1 MSESL
6 NNVVVI
12 GCFAGQ
18 GLSSGPYKVL
28 HSCYKLKRTFRA
40 GKAKQLAR
48 ILLILLYEDVHLSFI
63 HRVVIL
69 SDNYSFTF
77 PANIPQCALA
87 GWLNWL
93 RYYDKRT
100 DRK

>member
-1 MSESL
+1 VFESL

-28 HSCYKLKRTFRA
+28 HSCYGLKRKFRA
-40 GKAKQLAR
+40 RGAKQLAR
-48 ILLILLYEDVHLSFI
+48 ILLIILYEEAHLSCI
-63 HRVVIL
+63 DRVAIL
-69 SDNYSFTF
+69 SDNYRFTF
-77 PANIPQCALA
+77 PGTIPQRALG

-93 RYYDKRT
+93 RYYDKRA